1 MSTLLKMQS
10 SIKRGIL
17 TVLRHSKGKHM
28 QFKVHHMHFA
38 AKAFLALSIAVGSLQ
53 ISAAMAQDTV
63 MAKVGDVEITDR
75 EMAFAEG
82 DLAKQF
88 GNVPPEQRKAAV
100 LKALIDI
107 KLLAASA
114 ASEGFDK
121 GEQFQARMNFLR
133 SRALHNAFFQKKVLE
148 NVTDE
153 DMKTRY
159 DKEIGAMKSEMEIN
173 ARHILLKTKEEAE
186 AVIAELEAGK
196 DFVELAKQ
204 KSTGPSGPNGG
215 DLGFFGKGQMVPPFE
230 AAAFA
235 LSDGEYTKEP
245 VQTTFGFHV
254 IKRESQRTTQPPSFE
269 DVKDQVRQLVLR
281 ERYIELVIAQ
291 RDKTTVEVTDPELK
305 KQYDAMTAEED
316 KQQTDQ

>member
-1 MSTLLKMQS
+1 MQFKLLKMRFFS
-10 SIKRGIL
+10 RAGL
-17 TVLRHSKGKHM
+17 TLA
-28 QFKVHHMHFA
+28 FA
-38 AKAFLALSIAVGSLQ
+38 IGALQ
-53 ISAAMAQDTV
+53 ISIAQAADTTV
-63 MAKVGDVEITDR
+63 AKVGDVEITDR

-82 DLAKQF
+82 DLSKQF
-88 GNVPPEQRKAAV
+88 GNVPASQRKAAV

-107 KLLAASA
+107 KLLAAA
-114 ASEGFDK
+114 ATSEGFDK

-133 SRALHNAFFQKKVLE
+133 SRALHNAFFQEKVLQS
-148 NVTDE
+148 VTDA
-153 DMKTRY
+153 DIQARY
-159 DKEIGAMKSEMEIN
+159 DKEVAAMQPEMEIN

-186 AVIAELEAGK
+186 AVIAELDAGK
-196 DFVELAKQ
+196 DFIELAKA

-235 LSDGEYTKEP
+235 LKDGEYTKEP

-254 IKRESQRTTQPPSFE
+254 IKRESQRMTQPPALA

-281 ERYIELVIAQ
+281 ERYIALVIAQ
-291 RDKTTVEVTDPELK
+291 RDKTTVEVIDPELK

-316 KQQTDQ
+316 RQSTDQ